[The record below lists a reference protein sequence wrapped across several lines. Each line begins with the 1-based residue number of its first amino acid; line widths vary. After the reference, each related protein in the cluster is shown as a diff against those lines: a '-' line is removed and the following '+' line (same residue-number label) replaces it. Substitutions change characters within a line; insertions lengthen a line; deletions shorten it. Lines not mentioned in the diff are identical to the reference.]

1 MKQETFKLN
10 SGTILITIYS
20 KEDNKTPRIK
30 KAVVDDLFRIAK
42 IQNDIY
48 WITGVTPIE
57 GKTIADVLD
66 EYTNQYGSYYKF
78 IFLRAGELVSMEQNT
93 GLLDDLNYAIEST
106 IGYALEAYF
115 YKILFT
121 RKMSRSYAIRD
132 ICVYSNDT
140 TEDWIKE
147 NMGEDGIIKSVMA
160 SGKIN

>member
-1 MKQETFKLN
+1 MKQETIKTEFGSLLV
-10 SGTILITIYS
+10 SIYS

-30 KAVVDDLFRIAK
+30 KAAVDDLFLRGNIK
-42 IQNDIY
+42 DDIY
-48 WITGVTPIE
+48 WITGVIPIE

-66 EYTNQYGSYYKF
+66 EYTEQYGSDKF
-78 IFLRAGELVSMEQNT
+78 IFLRAGELVRLDHAS
-93 GLLDDLNYAIEST
+93 GSLDDLNYAIEST

-121 RKMSRSYAIRD
+121 RKMLRSYSLRD
-132 ICVYSNDT
+132 ICVYSNDK

-147 NMGEDGIIKSVMA
+147 NMGSDGIIKTIMA